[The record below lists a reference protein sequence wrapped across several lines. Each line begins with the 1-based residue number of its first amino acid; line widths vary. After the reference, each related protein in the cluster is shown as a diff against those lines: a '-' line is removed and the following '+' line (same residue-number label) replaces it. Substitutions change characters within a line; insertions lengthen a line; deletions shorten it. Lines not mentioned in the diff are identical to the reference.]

1 MFFSSH
7 RIHLLLQDVAS
18 IMNALNKKKCS
29 AWVRW
34 LVLFVCSFVQFS
46 NIIHLI
52 LYLALCH
59 AFTLSV
65 ILNLIILSQIRI
77 GPISKNVLNHFPVF
91 FSFSLLLLLLNVVV
105 FSLFVL
111 SPFGASIIYDWPSS
125 RTYDGNLLLL
135 LLSHTRPSHQRSR
148 CYQRWLAHD
157 AMQRSILR
165 PNNVRI
171 EAVFASYHDKR
182 PFSLQ
187 SVPFEAQHLF
197 VRVEIKLIF

>member
-7 RIHLLLQDVAS
+7 PIHLLLQDVAS

-46 NIIHLI
+46 NIVHHI

-91 FSFSLLLLLLNVVV
+91 FLSLYCCCCWM
-105 FSLFVL
+105 S
-111 SPFGASIIYDWPSS
+111 PSS
-125 RTYDGNLLLL
+125 LCLFFLRLEHQ
-135 LLSHTRPSHQRSR
+135 LSTIDPRREHMMGTCCCCCCRIWGPSHQRSR

-197 VRVEIKLIF
+197 VRVEIKLSF